1 MRERVERFL
10 ELQGRRWS
18 RATVGRYRWYLL
30 NLAGWLEEMGL
41 PARPEQIGERELLR
55 WIDARMH
62 WAPATQY
69 TATVACRSFFR
80 WALGR
85 EHSPAERLQLPRRS
99 YAPQRTFDEQGVM
112 RVLSALDTSTV
123 KGTRDTAI
131 VLLLLD
137 TGLRAAE
144 VCRLRVDHVSLAER
158 RFIVRIKGGRW
169 ANGVFSPYTASS
181 IAAWLTMRPQ
191 LAGPDVL
198 ELFVG
203 VGGLTR
209 GRPLT
214 TDGLRVIFRQ
224 IGRRIG
230 MHFSPH
236 DFRRT
241 FATMALKGGAPSRL
255 VQVAGRWNSIEQVER
270 YSQSLTPEDFD
281 GYSPV
286 HRVLGLRVNDDER

>member
-1 MRERVERFL
+1 MKEQVERFL

-62 WAPATQY
+62 WAPSTQY

-85 EHSPAERLQLPRRS
+85 ERSPAERLQLPRRS
-99 YAPQRTFDEQGVM
+99 YTPQRTFDEHGVM
-112 RVLSALDTSTV
+112 RILGALDTSTV

-144 VCRLRVDHVSLAER
+144 VCRLRVDHVDLVER

-181 IAAWLTMRPQ
+181 VAAWLTMRPQ
-191 LAGPDVL
+191 LAKSDVL

-270 YSQSLTPEDFD
+270 YSQALTPEDFD